1 MLYKMFSGLTS
12 EAENENV
19 KNWAEASED
28 NLSQMMAERKL
39 YDVITLSEIKS
50 KSSVRKVRFSS
61 FVKYSSYAACL
72 AILLVSSFFFGKNAV
87 KPDISMNT
95 VTVPIG
101 QRVNLVLADGTN
113 LWLNSGATFK
123 YPSSFAKDSR
133 EVYLLGEA
141 YFDVA
146 HDENRVFRVKT
157 DILDVKVTGTEFNLI
172 SDTKNDEFEVSLFKG
187 SVEIC
192 QKGEDS
198 ALSKLIP
205 NQTSTF
211 QNGIHN
217 IGSIVNTDKYTWK
230 EGLYS
235 FHNKMFD
242 KILVDLE
249 RYYCVD
255 FVYNETVPSHSL
267 TGKFRISDG
276 LNYALGILQQSVG
289 FSYSIDDDKRI
300 VYIN

>member
-113 LWLNSGATFK
+113 LWLNSGATSNT
-123 YPSSFAKDSR
+123 PP
-133 EVYLLGEA
+133 LL
-141 YFDVA
+141 
-146 HDENRVFRVKT
+146 
-157 DILDVKVTGTEFNLI
+157 
-172 SDTKNDEFEVSLFKG
+172 
-187 SVEIC
+187 
-192 QKGEDS
+192 Q
-198 ALSKLIP
+198 
-205 NQTSTF
+205 
-211 QNGIHN
+211 
-217 IGSIVNTDKYTWK
+217 
-230 EGLYS
+230 
-235 FHNKMFD
+235 
-242 KILVDLE
+242 
-249 RYYCVD
+249 
-255 FVYNETVPSHSL
+255 
-267 TGKFRISDG
+267 
-276 LNYALGILQQSVG
+276 
-289 FSYSIDDDKRI
+289 RI
-300 VYIN
+300 VVRCIFWERHILTWLMMKIECLELRQIFLMLRLPERNSI